1 MSKIP
6 EESQETR
13 IPTVSEGSNTLGD
26 ISINNSVV
34 ASIVRLATLEV
45 AGVAAVGSGFRGV
58 DGIAEIF
65 TKKGDERGVRVELDE
80 VGDYRIEVRVILR
93 FGCPLA
99 DVAGQ
104 IQQRVIEQVENMT
117 SKNVARV
124 NVIIDGVSTTE
135 SSPSEDEWDEQSH
148 TD

>member
-1 MSKIP
+1 MSK
-6 EESQETR
+6 ETDDSQESS

-45 AGVAAVGSGFRGV
+45 GGVAAVGGGFRGV

-65 TKKGDERGVRVELDE
+65 TKKGDERGVRVDADE
-80 VGDYRIEVRVILR
+80 VGDYRIEIRVILK
-93 FGCPLA
+93 FGCQLA
-99 DVAGQ
+99 NVAGQ
-104 IQQRVIEQVENMT
+104 IQQRVVEQVENMT

-124 NVIIDGVSTTE
+124 NVIIDGVRT
-135 SSPSEDEWDEQSH
+135 EDEVSTDEDWEEQSH

>member
-1 MSKIP
+1 MSK
-6 EESQETR
+6 ETEDSQENS

-34 ASIVRLATLEV
+34 ASIVRLAALEV
-45 AGVAAVGSGFRGV
+45 AGVAAVGGGFRGV

-65 TKKGDERGVRVELDE
+65 TKKGDERGVRVDADE
-80 VGDYRIEVRVILR
+80 VGDYRIEIRVILK
-93 FGCPLA
+93 FGCQLA
-99 DVAGQ
+99 NVAGQ
-104 IQQRVIEQVENMT
+104 IQQRVVEQVENMT

-124 NVIIDGVSTTE
+124 NVIIDGVRT
-135 SSPSEDEWDEQSH
+135 EDEVADDEDWEETAH